1 MGEPSRSYEDTGETS
16 RLQPVFSEGQLSFIG
31 HDASEIPIHLM
42 QEYTVQTVHLDLS
55 FNRLWQLNGL
65 ERFTQL
71 KTLVLD
77 NNEIGDDTMFPHI
90 ESLDTLSLNKNRI
103 TKLDQFLK
111 QIESRFPCLTY
122 LSLLGNTACPNQ
134 LSSTDKDDEDYQRYR
149 YYVLFHLPKLK
160 FLDAS
165 AVRLTELLEAKRC
178 GQFMEVVRPNEAIE
192 QREPVEAMTFQYS
205 PLPKEGSS
213 ESDDQ
218 HIGHWGKSRSKYLGK
233 NSEGNRFITDISL

>member
-90 ESLDTLSLNKNRI
+90 ESLDTLSLNKNRQ
-103 TKLDQFLK
+103 K
-111 QIESRFPCLTY
+111 
-122 LSLLGNTACPNQ
+122 NTENTFFSHCIP
-134 LSSTDKDDEDYQRYR
+134 
-149 YYVLFHLPKLK
+149 
-160 FLDAS
+160 
-165 AVRLTELLEAKRC
+165 
-178 GQFMEVVRPNEAIE
+178 

-218 HIGHWGKSRSKYLGK
+218 HIGTYGHSKYVYFGRH
-233 NSEGNRFITDISL
+233 SEGNRFIRNKDL